1 MVMKI
6 CLMLIF
12 RLTCPATPNK
22 LGRANNQSDEGGMMT
37 TSANTLSA
45 SMENYLETIFVLIRE
60 YTVARSK
67 DIADRLKVKRSSV
80 TGALQ
85 ALKERGLVNYEPYGQ
100 VTLTETGRVAASKV
114 LRRHEALRDFFVNVL
129 TIDRDEADE
138 AACRMEHGI
147 SKNIVN
153 RLLDFAEFVES
164 CPRAGA
170 KWIHGF
176 GYHCSEGTHSADACE
191 RCITLCLDD
200 VKRSTRKGVSGMHM
214 ALSNLKPGEKGQI
227 EKVNGAGAIK
237 RRIRDMGVTNG
248 SLVEVVRV
256 APMGDPL
263 DVKVKGYHLT
273 LRREEAADIKVKKVI
288 GQYPMTLSND
298 K

>member
-1 MVMKI
+1 
-6 CLMLIF
+6 
-12 RLTCPATPNK
+12 
-22 LGRANNQSDEGGMMT
+22 MT
-37 TSANTLSA
+37 AITTDALSA
-45 SMENYLETIFVLIRE
+45 SMENYLETIFLLVRD

-85 ALKERGLVNYEPYGQ
+85 TLKERGLVNYEPYGY
-100 VTLTETGRVAASKV
+100 VTLTETGTAVASKV

-129 TIDRDEADE
+129 SIDPTEADE

-153 RLLDFAEFVES
+153 RLLDFAEFVET

-176 GYHCSEGTHSADACE
+176 GYHCQDHAQDADACE
-191 RCITLCLDD
+191 RCITLCLRD
-200 VKRSTRKGVSGMHM
+200 VAQDKTKGMETNM
-214 ALSNLKPGEKGQI
+214 AIPLSELKPGEKGQI
-227 EKVNGAGAIK
+227 EGMSGGGAVK
-237 RRIRDMGVTNG
+237 RRIRDMGVTSG

-263 DVKVKGYHLT
+263 DVKVKGYHLS
-273 LRREEAADIKVKKVI
+273 LRREEAADIQVRKVT
-288 GQYPMTLSND
+288 GH
-298 K
+298 